1 MGNHLL
7 NEGKLDE
14 HLVICTFIFL
24 IGRIGF
30 KKLILPSSLN
40 FCCSSFKGTKIQSL
54 SVTWNAET
62 ENLMAKKGVSYPAC
76 LASHPILVL
85 EPRNLKPF
93 FFHPHFFSN
102 IKLSKQPRQK
112 NKNYQ
117 FCPPWPGCD
126 RVPCAPCAASSCT
139 RTERQY
145 LGRLGHHASTN
156 QGWRVDR
163 SGRSGFS
170 NLIFISV
177 NIQHTV
183 DGSEI
188 PKNHRLD
195 V

>member
-93 FFHPHFFSN
+93 FSTHTFFPTSN
-102 IKLSKQPRQK
+102 SPNSQDKKIKTINFVPPDLVVIGCHVHLARPRVVQERK
-112 NKNYQ
+112 GNTSGGLAIML
-117 FCPPWPGCD
+117 PP
-126 RVPCAPCAASSCT
+126 T
-139 RTERQY
+139 RGGEWIGPVGPVFQT
-145 LGRLGHHASTN
+145 
-156 QGWRVDR
+156 
-163 SGRSGFS
+163 
-170 NLIFISV
+170 
-177 NIQHTV
+177 
-183 DGSEI
+183 
-188 PKNHRLD
+188 
-195 V
+195 